1 MSQFREGALSV
12 NMLTDSEIVGLLNR
26 QIQHCGHMYSF
37 VCSFLSHSAGSVLFL
52 LFFEYCLL

>member
-12 NMLTDSEIVGLLNR
+12 NMLTDFEIVGLLNR
-26 QIQHCGHMYSF
+26 QIQHCEHMYSF

-52 LFFEYCLL
+52 LFFF